1 MTPFEM
7 GRISAYLLK
16 HRKIEFRADKRGR
29 NKDEHELAELLRNA
43 PQDAMVDLCE
53 MMNGYGF
60 DLITLSTFDVA
71 GIGSN
76 ERVFLLSRKP
86 NVECPLLD
94 MPRALERMET
104 SSGRATSAKVWLTQF
119 WLLHLDLIYTQCD
132 RGADERNR
140 WLDATF
146 KRDDLIA
153 AMRVHINDGVRRLNP
168 EQIQDNEVYEVL
180 TAEKGADI
188 ERYAKRFLELMVDA
202 FMLEDKGNGVYRQT
216 LLSAV
221 EMKENYGRVLEPLM
235 LADRAGLP
243 GAGLASVTAPLLIEP
258 AIGEGAA
265 A

>member
-1 MTPFEM
+1 MIPFEM

-153 AMRVHINDGVRRLNP
+153 AMRVHINDGERRLNP

-235 LADRAGLP
+235 LADRKGLP

-258 AIGEGAA
+258 AIGDGAA